1 MSCWSVL
8 SVTLVYCDQT
18 VGWIKTKL
26 GKQVG
31 LGPGNIVLNRD
42 RSPPPPKGHSPQFS
56 ANTCCGQIAGWI
68 KMALG
73 MEVGLGPGY
82 IVLDGTQLP
91 CPKRGQSPPIFG
103 PFLLWQN
110 GCVYQDTTW
119 YGGRPRPMRHCVR
132 WGPCSPCPKG
142 AQPLLFLAMS
152 AVAKRLNGLRCHL
165 VWR

>member
-18 VGWIKTKL
+18 VGWIKMKL

-91 CPKRGQSPPIFG
+91 CPKRGQSPPPNF
-103 PFLLWQN
+103 
-110 GCVYQDTTW
+110 
-119 YGGRPRPMRHCVR
+119 RPI
-132 WGPCSPCPKG
+132 SI
-142 AQPLLFLAMS
+142 
-152 AVAKRLNGLRCHL
+152 VAKRLCVSGYHL
-165 VWR
+165 VRRQASAYATLC